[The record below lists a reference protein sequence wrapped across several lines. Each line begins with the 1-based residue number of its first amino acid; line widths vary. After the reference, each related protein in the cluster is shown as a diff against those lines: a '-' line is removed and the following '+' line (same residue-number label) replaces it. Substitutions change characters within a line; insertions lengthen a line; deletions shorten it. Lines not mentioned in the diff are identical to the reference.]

1 MKVYESGVILDPQL
15 EESHFDKQ
23 IEQVESFINS
33 NGGKVLEVNR
43 WGMRRLAYEINKK
56 QQGYYVFFIFEG
68 DGSIPQKLE
77 KSYVLNESIMRFMTV
92 LADWY
97 EPPSE
102 KGEAAAETAQRDD
115 AGGDFRKAGD

>member
-1 MKVYESGVILDPQL
+1 MKIYESGIILDPQL

-43 WGMRRLAYEINKK
+43 WGMRRLAYEIDKK
-56 QQGYYVFFIFEG
+56 QQGYYVFFVFEG
-68 DGSIPQKLE
+68 DGSVPQKLE

-97 EPPSE
+97 EPSSE
-102 KGEAAAETAQRDD
+102 KDGAAAETAH
-115 AGGDFRKAGD
+115 RKNEGADLKKTND